1 MQDFALRFDEMLNS
15 LKAALRTFLEP
26 AKPYLTIFADFRFGV
41 VLTVLAFVVMM
52 SICAAKDGRMYAGE
66 VKKTRTV
73 AMCSMLIAI
82 NVIAESL
89 AQDLTAYI
97 RVSFGFVTVPIA
109 AMLFGPYAACMV
121 GILQDVAGFLVR
133 PTGAFIL
140 TLTMNEGITGMIMG
154 ILLYK
159 KKVSVIRV
167 LVAEIVVS
175 VFVSVILNSVA
186 LAPTVGSGLVGILPS
201 RIIKNIIMLP
211 VQTAV
216 VYAILK
222 VIRLRVKR

>member
-1 MQDFALRFDEMLNS
+1 MQDFILRFDETLNS
-15 LKAALRTFLEP
+15 LKAVLRTLFEP
-26 AKPYLTIFADFRFGV
+26 AKPYLDLFTDFRSGV
-41 VLTVLAFVVMM
+41 VLTVFVFAALMFF
-52 SICAAKDGRMYAGE
+52 CAVRGGKLYMGE

-73 AMCSMLIAI
+73 AVCSMLIAI
-82 NVIAESL
+82 NVIAESF

-121 GILQDVAGFLVR
+121 GILQDVAGFLIR
-133 PTGAFIL
+133 PTGAFIF

-154 ILLYK
+154 IFLYK
-159 KKVSVIRV
+159 KKLGVIRV
-167 LVAEIVVS
+167 LVAEVVVS
-175 VFVSVILNSVA
+175 VFVSIMLNSVA